1 MSKVEILRELPKLTP
16 EERNEIR
23 RKLAELD
30 DDQWLDHD
38 DPLTDSEKALLEAR
52 LAAYEK
58 DPDAGSSWAEVEAR
72 IRSRLKR

>member
-1 MSKVEILRELPKLTP
+1 MSTAEILQELPKLSP
-16 EERNEIR
+16 EERKEIR
-23 RKLAELD
+23 LKLAELD
-30 DDQWLDHD
+30 DDQWLDD

-72 IRSRLKR
+72 IRARLKG

>member
-1 MSKVEILRELPKLTP
+1 MTAPALVQKLWNYCNILRD
-16 EERNEIR
+16 
-23 RKLAELD
+23 D

-52 LAAYEK
+52 LATYEK

-72 IRSRLKR
+72 IRARLKG